1 MSASRRSRWS
11 RWLLG
16 AVFVVAGAAHLA
28 VPDVYV
34 TAMPT
39 WLPEPFALVILSG
52 VAELAGGLGV
62 LQPNRALRRAAGW
75 GLAALLVAVYPANV
89 QMAMARPEAW
99 WLWLRLPIQGALVA
113 WALRAS
119 GALPVY
125 SRSSRAAASAA

>member
-1 MSASRRSRWS
+1 MRRDWS

-16 AVFVVAGAAHLA
+16 AVFVAAGVAHLV

-34 TAMPT
+34 TAMPS
-39 WLPEPFALVILSG
+39 WLPAPYGLVIVSG

-62 LQPNRALRRAAGW
+62 LQPNLALRRAAGW
-75 GLAALLVAVYPANV
+75 GLVALLVAVYPANV
-89 QMAMARPEAW
+89 QMAMAQPDQW
-99 WLWLRLPIQGALVA
+99 WLWLRLPLQGALVA

-119 GALPVY
+119 GAVY